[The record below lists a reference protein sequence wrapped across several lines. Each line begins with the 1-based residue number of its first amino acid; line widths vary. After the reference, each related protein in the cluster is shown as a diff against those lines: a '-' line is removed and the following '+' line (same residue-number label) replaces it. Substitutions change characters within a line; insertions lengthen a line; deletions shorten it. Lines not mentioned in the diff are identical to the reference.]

1 MQPGQPVAFDNAPC
15 RLRCFDC
22 KTSLRPA
29 TSYIRTTADGW
40 DYLCAAC
47 YELTDDGKV
56 ERPAGFQLHAIAWI
70 DREGFA
76 MVGSFR
82 SSRDAVE
89 RDLERHRV
97 NGGLLPDIKY
107 QVIEVPGNVES
118 R

>member
-1 MQPGQPVAFDNAPC
+1 
-15 RLRCFDC
+15 
-22 KTSLRPA
+22 
-29 TSYIRTTADGW
+29 
-40 DYLCAAC
+40 
-47 YELTDDGKV
+47 
-56 ERPAGFQLHAIAWI
+56 
-70 DREGFA
+70 